1 MKLAWKELTR
11 RPGRFM
17 VAGGAL
23 TLITVLQLLLG
34 GLLDGLYLSATA
46 AIRAQDADL
55 IVYSADSRNSLL
67 RSRFDTTT
75 REAIEAVDGVDHVD
89 GFGVTLLGAKVPGES
104 ETADVSVFGYEAPN
118 AKVPA
123 PLPTGQVY
131 ADRSLEAAGVELGD
145 ELLVGPARTPLEVK
159 GWVEDTAY
167 LFQGGLWGNEET
179 WHTVLE
185 DNRPD
190 QVLAPGTFQVG
201 LITAADGTDAAAL
214 ADRIENEVPDVT
226 ALDTDE
232 AIAALPGVK
241 EQNSTFSS
249 IINTTY
255 LVAGLVVALFFALV
269 TLERVGLF
277 GVLKA
282 IGAGSGRLATGLAL
296 QALCIA
302 GGAFLLG
309 TALTVAMAAVIP
321 PEVPVRLLPGRAAS
335 IAVAMVLTALV
346 GSAISFRRIVR
357 IDPASAVGGA

>member
-23 TLITVLQLLLG
+23 TLITILQLLLG
-34 GLLDGLYLSATA
+34 GLLDGLFLSATA
-46 AIRAQDADL
+46 AVRAQSADL
-55 IVYSADSRNSLL
+55 IVFSEDSRNSLL
-67 RSRFDTTT
+67 RSRFEPEV
-75 REAIEAVDGVDHVD
+75 RAQIESVDGVQSVS
-89 GFGVTLLGAKVPGES
+89 GFGVTLLGAKIPDEDEV
-104 ETADVSVFGYEAPN
+104 ADVAVFGYEAPN
-118 AKVPA
+118 ARVPA
-123 PLPTGQVY
+123 PLPTGQVW
-131 ADRSLEAAGVELGD
+131 ADRSLEAVGVEIGD
-145 ELLVGPARTPLEVK
+145 EVLVGPAGTPLTVK

-185 DNRPD
+185 QNRPD

-201 LITAADGTDAAAL
+201 LVTAEGSADPEALAAL
-214 ADRIENEVPDVT
+214 IEGEVEGVT
-226 ALDTDE
+226 ALTKDG
-232 AIAALPGVK
+232 AIAALPGV
-241 EQNSTFSS
+241 EAQNATFSQ

-282 IGAGSGRLATGLAL
+282 IGAGSGRLASGLAL
-296 QALCIA
+296 QALLIA
-302 GGAFLLG
+302 GGAFVLG
-309 TALTVAMAAVIP
+309 GALTFAMAAVIP
-321 PEVPVRLLPGRAAS
+321 PEVPVKLLPSRAAS

-346 GSAISFRRIVR
+346 GSAISFRRVVR